1 MSFWKG
7 IGTLL
12 ATLPA
17 IIIIPFVEV
26 MICFSTGALVML
38 QLMSGLGRQHPHAVL
53 GLAFL
58 TAIVTHVWIVFNYKI
73 RDYIKSRS
81 TE

>member
-1 MSFWKG
+1 MSPWKRLG
-7 IGTLL
+7 VLL

-17 IIIIPFVEV
+17 IIITTLIEV
-26 MICFSTGALVML
+26 AICFSTGALVML
-38 QLMSGLGRQHPHAVL
+38 QLMSGLGRQHPRAVL
-53 GLAFL
+53 GLALL
-58 TAIVTHVWIVFNYKI
+58 TAIGTHVWIVFNHKI